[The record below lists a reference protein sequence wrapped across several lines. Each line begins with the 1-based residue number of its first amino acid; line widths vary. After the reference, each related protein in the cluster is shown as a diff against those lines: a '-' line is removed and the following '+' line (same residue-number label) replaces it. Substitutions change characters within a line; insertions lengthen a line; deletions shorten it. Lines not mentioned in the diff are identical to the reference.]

1 MYIILLLFFLSP
13 FLPLSFP
20 FFLSFL
26 FLLTSLF
33 SVFFLIS
40 LSQIISYFILLL
52 FAYVYIPVSP
62 PVILLSLTCIL
73 AVKQTKKELNTFKS
87 PGAHSIN
94 SDWHCDIAK
103 ACLNTVFHV
112 GKILVFGVLYSC
124 RITLSQSW
132 LLESCYSYRLLHFS
146 LPPRSPHLLA
156 RTLLYQ
162 PLNVFSTS

>member
-1 MYIILLLFFLSP
+1 MGGLWKIWRKRLELFFILAYQFALDMYIILVLSFLSP

-52 FAYVYIPVSP
+52 FAYVYIPASP
-62 PVILLSLTCIL
+62 PVILLSLTYIL

-94 SDWHCDIAK
+94 SD
-103 ACLNTVFHV
+103 
-112 GKILVFGVLYSC
+112 
-124 RITLSQSW
+124 
-132 LLESCYSYRLLHFS
+132 
-146 LPPRSPHLLA
+146 
-156 RTLLYQ
+156 
-162 PLNVFSTS
+162 